1 MEKID
6 YREFA
11 SKLFCYCVLVL
22 VGILFFK
29 YLFSYIAPFLVS
41 WGVGYLVYPLAIKLS
56 KKTKLSR
63 KIWSFILVLFV
74 LIILFALVF
83 VIGNRILYEIQN
95 LVAYLSENSDSIA
108 KYFQKIYDY
117 FSSVTENLPILNKL
131 QNTGLSESV
140 AENINILLNNVWQ
153 SVLESLGSAVP
164 DIARE
169 IVIALPN
176 ILLLSLVTI
185 IACFYFAV
193 DIDVVNKT
201 IKQTL
206 PFRVSNFVQRLKNKF
221 IYGFKKYLK
230 AYCII
235 FLVTFIELLIGF
247 WILKVDYAF
256 VLAII
261 ISFIDFLPVLGVG
274 AVLAPWGIVLLLMK
288 NYTTGIGIITLFT
301 VMTIIRQ
308 IIEPK
313 IVGKSLGI
321 HPIISLIAIYLGFQI
336 WGIWGAVVF
345 PILALVIFSKKE
357 KENTI

>member
-1 MEKID
+1 M
-6 YREFA
+6 
-11 SKLFCYCVLVL
+11 
-22 VGILFFK
+22 
-29 YLFSYIAPFLVS
+29 
-41 WGVGYLVYPLAIKLS
+41 
-56 KKTKLSR
+56 
-63 KIWSFILVLFV
+63 
-74 LIILFALVF
+74 
-83 VIGNRILYEIQN
+83 
-95 LVAYLSENSDSIA
+95 
-108 KYFQKIYDY
+108 
-117 FSSVTENLPILNKL
+117 
-131 QNTGLSESV
+131 
-140 AENINILLNNVWQ
+140 
-153 SVLESLGSAVP
+153 LESLGSAVP

-274 AVLAPWGIVLLLMK
+274 AVLVPWGIVLLLMK
-288 NYTTGIGIITLFT
+288 NYSMGLGIIILFI
-301 VMTIIRQ
+301 VMTIVRQ

-321 HPIISLIAIYLGFQI
+321 HPIISLVTIYLGFKI
-336 WGIWGAVVF
+336 WGIGGAVVF
-345 PILALVIFSKKE
+345 PVLALVVFSKEEKE
-357 KENTI
+357 KTL